1 MGVRRRGTSET
12 GQGMVEFALV
22 APVLLLVLFG
32 AVQFALIV
40 HAKNVVTTAAQ
51 EGARF
56 AAADG
61 RSPGEG
67 AARAEEVLTAGLGGG
82 ADGFSVTVDGGDE
95 VITVRTEGR
104 YRLILPFVTG
114 RDIPLK
120 AKAEMRRE
128 QFRSGP

>member
-1 MGVRRRGTSET
+1 MAVRRRASSES
-12 GQGMVEFALV
+12 GQSLVEFALV

-40 HAKNVVTTAAQ
+40 HARNVVTTAAQ

-56 AAADG
+56 AAAEG
-61 RSPGEG
+61 RTPGEG
-67 AARAEEVLTAGLGGG
+67 AARAEEVLSAGLGGG

-104 YRLILPFVTG
+104 YRLILPFVLG
-114 RDIPLK
+114 REMRLE

-128 QFRSGP
+128 GFRSGP

>member
-1 MGVRRRGTSET
+1 MAVRREGESEA
-12 GQGMVEFALV
+12 GQSLVEFALV

-40 HAKNVVTTAAQ
+40 HARNVVTTAAQ

-61 RSPGEG
+61 RTPGEG
-67 AARAEEVLTAGLGGG
+67 AARAEEVLSAGLGGG

-104 YRLILPFVTG
+104 YRLILPLLTG
-114 RDIPLK
+114 RDIPLN
-120 AKAEMRRE
+120 ASAEMRRE
-128 QFRSGP
+128 RFRSGP